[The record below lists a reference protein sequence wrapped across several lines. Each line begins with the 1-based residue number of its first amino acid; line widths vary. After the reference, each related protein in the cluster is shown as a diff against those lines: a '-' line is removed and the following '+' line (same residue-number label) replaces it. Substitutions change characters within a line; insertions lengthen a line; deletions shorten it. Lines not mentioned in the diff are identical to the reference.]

1 MTPFEIK
8 QYYPEE
14 TEHENMFLY
23 FASEGTNSEQSFCD
37 YLFRNGSN
45 FVKPSKYTL
54 GYIVKKGAEK
64 GLSNPIALVKYV
76 IQWVENNQD
85 FDSNHSKIIIFF
97 DLDNQ
102 SKANIEE
109 LIRLKKDYMIYA
121 FSNPKFEVVQ
131 LLSIYSDLTTYEN
144 KYNEKSFPNKVL
156 ENAFS
161 SASRHNSKKRASG
174 EYVAKRINDLL
185 SHRNYDESEILL
197 AKDKFCTNVINVLD
211 DIKNENI

>member
-1 MTPFEIK
+1 MPPFEIK

-37 YLFRNGSN
+37 YLFLNGSG

-64 GLSNPIALVKYV
+64 GLSDPIALVKYV
-76 IQWVENNQD
+76 VWWVENNQD
-85 FDSNHSKIIIFF
+85 FDSNNSKIIIFF

-102 SKANIEE
+102 SKANIEK

-121 FSNPKFEVVQ
+121 FSNPKFEIVQ
-131 LLSIYSDLTTYEN
+131 LLSIYPDLTVFEKQYN
-144 KYNEKSFPNKVL
+144 KCGFPNKIL
-156 ENAFS
+156 ERAFS
-161 SASRHNSKKRASG
+161 SASHHNSKKRASG

-185 SHRNYDESEILL
+185 SHRNYDEREISL

-211 DIKNENI
+211 DIKNANI